1 MKEFQEKRRRRR
13 LLYSK
18 FSVVFMIFV
27 VIVMARAT
35 WSVYQKEKESRA
47 NMLLA
52 NNSLAELQARHDL
65 LGQQVSHLET
75 SEGQDEAIREKYQ
88 VEKPG
93 EQVVVIV
100 NATSGLHYQMKD
112 KVFFKRFGMGSC
124 ISLKNRRGVV

>member
-100 NATSGLHYQMKD
+100 NATSGLPLPDEGQGVLQKIWDGFMHI
-112 KVFFKRFGMGSC
+112 FK
-124 ISLKNRRGVV
+124 K